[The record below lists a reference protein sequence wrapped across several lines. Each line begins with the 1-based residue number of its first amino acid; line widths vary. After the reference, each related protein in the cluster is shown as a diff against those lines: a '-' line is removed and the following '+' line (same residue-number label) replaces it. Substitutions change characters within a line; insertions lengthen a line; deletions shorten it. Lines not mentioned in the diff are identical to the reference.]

1 MYMDKHFI
9 RNGLIFA
16 STVLLFFLI
25 GCLDDSP
32 HTGDKELLRTSLF
45 VDEAMNDF
53 NTNVKYFHLYSPVKG
68 RSADEEL
75 LALPVW
81 EAGQLLEIDGKE
93 LLEIPIEAP
102 LTIVTRLKD
111 LSELDSI
118 KQKKKQINTNYN
130 LLVEKLEDGSFSY
143 TVARVTCSD
152 GYRRKSHRRSQKITL
167 NHQGIDKFSGVIMYY
182 TLDGEFISG
191 NGYES
196 GVKTTVVTADS
207 VYIDNDS
214 IAPVGSR
221 GYREV
226 CYTDYYWVEDYR
238 CTGYI
243 SNGELHENECDYT
256 GGHMES
262 YTTCR
267 YEYFPD
273 GGGSGGGGGGSN
285 NNDNKCSKC
294 NSNPCICEPE
304 EADPCSV
311 KQLLNGN
318 TSLNNRITELFDEM
332 QNGYI
337 ATEDGWIKTKNGTYH
352 EPNKKTANSVS
363 YTWSEITDKNIV
375 EWYHTHPSGSVYP
388 SFADLEV
395 VCQKVREGYVSDFE
409 NFTYGITSCSG
420 CISFVI
426 TSVTKFYAFC
436 NDMGDSNV
444 NDDIELDYEKL
455 INNTNKVMSMEERL
469 KYLINFLNKQ
479 ETGLSIMFKEYN
491 GLDWEEWEGKKIE
504 TDVELQKDILTN
516 IECN

>member
-53 NTNVKYFHLYSPVKG
+53 NTNVKCFHLYSPVKG

-196 GVKTTVVTADS
+196 GVRTTVVTADS

-214 IAPVGSR
+214 IAPVASR

-285 NNDNKCSKC
+285 NNDNSSNNNDNKCSKC

-304 EADPCSV
+304 EADPCLI
-311 KQLLNGN
+311 KQLLDGN
-318 TSLNNRITELFDEM
+318 TELNNKVSKLLTDIQAGT
-332 QNGYI
+332 
-337 ATEDGWIKTKNGTYH
+337 AAKEDGWIKTQNGF
-352 EPNKKTANSVS
+352 EFVPNIKTNSS
-363 YTWSEITDKNIV
+363 IKYDWKAITDKNII
-375 EWYHTHPSGSVYP
+375 EWFHSHPSGSIYP
-388 SFADLEV
+388 SFTDLKTL
-395 VCQKVREGYVSDFE
+395 CNRVRAGYITDYESFV
-409 NFTYGITSCSG
+409 YGIVSCNG
-420 CISFVI
+420 CLILRVESQTTFNV
-426 TSVTKFYAFC
+426 FC
-436 NDMGDSNV
+436 QAMNNATEC
-444 NDDIELDYEKL
+444 ELILERYKILYEE
-455 INNTNKVMSMEERL
+455 TNKRISQKDMLHS
-469 KYLINFLNKQ
+469 LIRFLNDVQ
-479 ETGLSIMFKEYN
+479 SGLSIVFNDYN
-491 GLDWEEWEGKKIE
+491 DSMSWEIKNVDGDNLI
-504 TDVELQKDILTN
+504 DVE
-516 IECN
+516 CNR